1 MAGCCKE
8 NVVVTLGPSCRVDR
22 RDRIS
27 WHCRGVRSPKWTTI
41 YETKAKTC
49 VIAKTRRFIDNFQ
62 PGAASPKA
70 ASIILVETA
79 TLLRTLS
86 ITKAFSL
93 EERSTYRKLNYVA
106 GYTASSPTERTH
118 TILAPIDIFQRQR
131 GITIEC
137 VAVFCALV
145 YSSARLKLIW
155 NIIC

>member
-1 MAGCCKE
+1 MKMLLSL
-8 NVVVTLGPSCRVDR
+8 LGPPAGLTEGIESVGTVEVFVVQNGQPSMRQKPR
-22 RDRIS
+22 N
-27 WHCRGVRSPKWTTI
+27 
-41 YETKAKTC
+41 
-49 VIAKTRRFIDNFQ
+49 VIATTRRFIDNFQ